1 MMYMGN
7 LITVLN
13 TLGLNTPFKRL
24 GFIVFFIVVLYIGSK
39 IAVSFLY

>member
-7 LITVLN
+7 LIMVLN

-24 GFIVFFIVVLYIGSK
+24 GFIAFIVFLLYIGSK
-39 IAVSFLY
+39 VAVKFLF